1 MRRIFAMLALVL
13 MPAIA
18 IADDEASEKK
28 PDATKMLKK
37 VVRSFAKEKNY
48 QIKLEVRGGFSNT
61 PDHKVPAPRV
71 LQSYEADYLRGS
83 IPVMQVSSPQVIR
96 TPEKGAIRSAG
107 NWMQLLAVSEG
118 AMVERLFSFPDQVI
132 VDAITSGASVSWKAS
147 ETKKERDGDGL
158 TGVVR
163 EVEVQ
168 PNVLLVEVPTRV
180 AIKRYTTIQN
190 SGCTSEG

>member
-1 MRRIFAMLALVL
+1 MRRIFAILALVL
-13 MPAIA
+13 IPAIA
-18 IADDEASEKK
+18 LAGDEASEKK

-48 QIKLEVRGGFSNT
+48 QIKLEVRGGFSST

-83 IPVMQVSSPQVIR
+83 IPVMQVSNPQVIR

-118 AMVERLFSFPDQVI
+118 AMVERLFSFPHQVI

-163 EVEVQ
+163 DVEVQ
-168 PNVLLVEVPTRV
+168 PNVLLVEVPTKV
-180 AIKRYTTIQN
+180 AIQRYTTIQN